1 MTSSPTTSS
10 SSSALALALAEQRR
24 RQRERARRALRDLPP
39 ADFIGRSKIEVPVG
53 DVETTLQPFDLWPA
67 QREVLDELVRER
79 LVVFLKAR
87 QLGISWLVCGFVHR
101 ACTLYDGQP
110 WLLLSRGQLEANE
123 LTRRIQLLHREHADA
138 SVLPRLAKD
147 NLSET
152 AWENGSRAV
161 SLAATK
167 DAGRSFTAAGVVLD
181 EWAFMTWGREVLA
194 SVKPTID
201 AGGKLIIISSADG
214 IGTDYHRFWQS
225 ARGGTSGYKAIF
237 LPWTA
242 RPGRGPD
249 WRDAK
254 LLEAN
259 GDLASVKREYPEN
272 DDEAFIAA
280 EGLVYEG
287 QWADGTAGGNVTEA
301 ADYDPEAGG
310 DLIWAV
316 DDGYAGKLDRDTQM
330 YTADSHPRVILFVQ
344 EKPDGHLD
352 IFDESYAVETLSE
365 DQIADALARS
375 YPAPDWA
382 VVDKSAAELKGR
394 LHDGGIPTR
403 NGPGSVAE
411 SVKELR
417 RALAKDA
424 NGWRRL
430 RVHPRCVQLRREMAA
445 YRAGP
450 DGTPV
455 KAFDHGPDCARYL
468 AWVKRHV

>member
-1 MTSSPTTSS
+1 MTSWPSTSS
-10 SSSALALALAEQRR
+10 SSRDLALALAEQRR
-24 RQRERARRALRDLPP
+24 RDRARQRRLLRDLGP
-39 ADFIGRSKIEVPVG
+39 AAFLERSKIEVPVG
-53 DVETTLQPFDLWPA
+53 DADTALQPFALWPA
-67 QREVLDELVRER
+67 QREVLDTLVRER

-87 QLGISWLVCGFVHR
+87 QLGISWLVCGLVHYL
-101 ACTLYDGQP
+101 CTLWDGQP

-138 SVLPRLAKD
+138 ALLPRLVKE
-147 NLSET
+147 NLSES

-201 AGGKLIIISSADG
+201 AGGKLILISSADG

-225 ARGGTSGYKAIF
+225 ARGGRAGYTAIF

-242 RPGRGPD
+242 RPERGPE
-249 WRDAK
+249 WRAAK

-259 GDLASVKREYPEN
+259 GDVASVKREYPEN

-280 EGLVYEG
+280 EGLVYDG
-287 QWADGTAGGNVTEA
+287 QWADGPEDGNVTAA
-301 ADYDPEAGG
+301 ADFDPEAGG

-316 DDGYAGKLDRDTQM
+316 DDGYAGRLDRDTQM

-352 IFDESYAVETLSE
+352 IFDESFAVETLSE
-365 DQIADALARS
+365 DQIADALARP

-394 LHDGGIPTR
+394 LHAESIPTR
-403 NGPGSVAE
+403 NGPSSVAE
-411 SVKELR
+411 SIKETR
-417 RALAKDA
+417 RALAADA
-424 NGWRRL
+424 NGWRRV
-430 RVHPRCVQLRREMAA
+430 RVHPRCVQLRRELAA

-450 DGTPV
+450 DGAPV
-455 KAFDHGPDCARYL
+455 KAFDHGPDGLRYL
-468 AWVKRHV
+468 VWVKRHV